1 MIVFRETGGMEMSK
15 GAQTSSLT
23 AKLIVRVGE
32 GESERGVARW
42 PHSCGSHGVYL

>member
-1 MIVFRETGGMEMSK
+1 MMVFRETGGMEMSK

-23 AKLIVRVGE
+23 AKLIVREV
-32 GESERGVARW
+32 ESERGVARW